1 MSIEPRH
8 RRVIQQRIALLQ
20 AAAWGFILLLAA
32 VYGWLQ
38 LVRRSEL
45 QEKAL
50 QQAVKVRTTPAPR
63 GIVFDRNGYRMV
75 DNQHA
80 LHLVVQREDLPT
92 RPEQIEALAAA
103 LPTDPEQLKRR
114 MAGVRNAGGNRA
126 LVLQD
131 NLDEAG
137 LAMAERL
144 RARFPFLSIVVAP
157 RRVYFGN
164 DLAGHVLGYVG
175 EVSPDAMLKEPGRY
189 QFGEIVGRSGFEAAR
204 NDQLKGTDGQRRI
217 LVDHLGRE
225 VALYGGMQE
234 AVPGHSVFLTLDA
247 GLQKTLADAFG
258 GEQGAAVVIDL
269 RDGGILALYSSP
281 SYNPN
286 VFLGRLAPEQAD
298 YFWNNPSR
306 PMLNRATQGLYPP
319 GSTFKLLVAL
329 SALEKGI
336 ITPETTFTCRGRKV
350 YYDREFR
357 CDNVHGTVN
366 LVQAIAHSC
375 DIYFYELGMKLDVD
389 DIHATAV
396 KYGITELTGV
406 DLPAEAASRVPSREW
421 KARRA
426 KRAVD
431 RKWYAGETISVAI
444 GQGQNG
450 LTPIALA
457 RFYATLA
464 TKGRILT
471 PHLLYGIRNDATSR
485 MDLVAP
491 PPGRDTGL
499 DPRIW
504 SVLDEGLAGVVR
516 YGTAKSSA
524 LPGVAICGKTG
535 TAQVAEFKDRA
546 HYARQA
552 KHLKDHGLFA
562 GYAPRENPQIA
573 FAVVAENAGFGADA
587 AAPVARKICQYWFLD
602 RPKQPLPPPGGHLPD
617 AFLPELR
624 PEAKATEE
632 HPR

>member
-1 MSIEPRH
+1 MTIEPRH
-8 RRVIQQRIALLQ
+8 RRIIRQRIAFLQ
-20 AAAWGFILLLAA
+20 ASAWGFILLLAV

-50 QQAVKVRTTPAPR
+50 QQAIKVRTTPAPR

-75 DNQHA
+75 DNRRA
-80 LHLVVQREDLPT
+80 LHLVVQREDLPLK
-92 RPEQIEALAAA
+92 PEPIEALAAA
-103 LPTDPEQLKRR
+103 LAMDAEQLKRR
-114 MAGVRNAGGNRA
+114 VAGVRNAGGNRA
-126 LVLQD
+126 LLLLD
-131 NLDEAG
+131 NLDDPG

-144 RARFPFLSIVVAP
+144 RARFPFLSIVTAP

-164 DLAGHVLGYVG
+164 ELAGHVLGYVG
-175 EVSPDAMLKEPGRY
+175 EVSPDAMLKEPGRF

-225 VALYGGMQE
+225 VMLYDLQE
-234 AVPGHSVFLTLDA
+234 ASAGRSVYLTLDA

-258 GEQGAAVVIDL
+258 PEQGAAVVIDL

-281 SYNPN
+281 SFNPN

-306 PMLNRATQGLYPP
+306 PMLNRATQGRYPP

-329 SALEKGI
+329 CALEKGI
-336 ITPETTFTCRGRKV
+336 ITPDTAFPCRGRKV

-357 CDNVHGTVN
+357 CDAVHGSVN

-389 DIHATAV
+389 DIHDTAV
-396 KYGITELTGV
+396 KYGVTELTGV
-406 DLPAEAASRVPSREW
+406 DLPAESASRVPSRDW
-421 KARRA
+421 KARTA

-457 RFYATLA
+457 RFYAALA
-464 TKGRILT
+464 TKGRLLQ
-471 PHLLYGIRNDATSR
+471 PHLLLGFRNDQTDHLDPAP
-485 MDLVAP
+485 VAP
-491 PPGRDTGL
+491 PRETGM

-504 SVLDEGLAGVVR
+504 AALDEGLSGVVR
-516 YGTAKSSA
+516 YGTAKKSA
-524 LPGVAICGKTG
+524 LPGVSICGKTG

-546 HYARQA
+546 HYLRQA
-552 KHLKDHGLFA
+552 KHLKDHSLFA

-587 AAPVARKICQYWFLD
+587 AAPVARRLCQYWFLD
-602 RPKQPLPPPGGHLPD
+602 RPRRPLPPPGGRLPD
-617 AFLPELR
+617 AFMPELR
-624 PEAKATEE
+624 LEVKTPEDDPK
-632 HPR
+632 